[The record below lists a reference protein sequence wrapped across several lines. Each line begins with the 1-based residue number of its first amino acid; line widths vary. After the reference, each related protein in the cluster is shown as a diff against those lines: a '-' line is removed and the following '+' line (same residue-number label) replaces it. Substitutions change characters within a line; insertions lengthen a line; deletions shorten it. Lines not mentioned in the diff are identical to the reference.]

1 MLSLGF
7 RQAHVDVMTERTN
20 DDWIADLNSTSERQA
35 DALQDLQARLQ
46 RGIYYYLSRERSD
59 LSGLSGHELTQM
71 AQDLA
76 QDATLRVLD
85 NLDSFRGDSL
95 FTTWAARIAVRLAI
109 SDLRRA
115 RYKNFSLDDIT
126 AEGDLLPLNAN
137 PVASEPPISP
147 ERAAER
153 RDALEK
159 INAALESALTERQY
173 QALIAHALRGV
184 PLEVLAD
191 QMNTNRNALYKLLHD
206 ARRKLRATL
215 EQQGLSPE
223 YVMNLFRE

>member
-1 MLSLGF
+1 
-7 RQAHVDVMTERTN
+7 MTERTN
-20 DDWIADLNSTSERQA
+20 EDWIADLTGTPEHQA
-35 DALQDLQARLQ
+35 EALRDLQARLQ

-59 LSGLSGHELTQM
+59 LNGLSDHELTQM

-76 QDATLRVLD
+76 QDATLRVLE

-126 AEGDLLPLNAN
+126 AEGDLLPLSAN
-137 PVASEPPISP
+137 PLDGSSPLSP

-153 RDALEK
+153 SEVIEK
-159 INAALESALTERQY
+159 INAALTSALTERQY
-173 QALIAHALRGV
+173 RALIAHALNGV
-184 PLEVLAD
+184 PLEVLAE

-206 ARRKLRATL
+206 ARRKLRAAL

-223 YVMNLFRE
+223 YVMNLFRD